1 MTLSSA
7 SLSPEIQQAMK
18 DKDVLRLSV
27 LRLLSSSLKAAEVQK
42 MGDLTDDE
50 AIAVVAKEVRKCE
63 EAAAEFERGGR
74 DDRRDAELKEAE
86 LLRQWLPE
94 QLGSEELE
102 ILVEEAIAESG
113 ASGPQQMGAVM
124 KALMPKVKGRADGKT
139 ISELVKTKL
148 S

>member
-1 MTLSSA
+1 MALSSA
-7 SLSPEIQQAMK
+7 SLSAEIQQAMK
-18 DKDVLRLSV
+18 DKDASRLSV

-42 MGDLTDDE
+42 MGELTDDE

-74 DDRRDAELKEAE
+74 IDRRDAELSEAQM
-86 LLRQWLPE
+86 LRQWLPE
-94 QLGSEELE
+94 QLPRSELE
-102 ILVEEAIAESG
+102 HLIDEAIAESG
-113 ASGPQQMGAVM
+113 ATGPSQMGAVM

-139 ISELVKTKL
+139 VSELVRQKL